1 MSIEIDVERI
11 FRKVERKLSHSGYVK
26 DVAFP
31 VTGGAFLSFRRGLE
45 YVVIYARPR
54 DRELDSNVLTIL
66 DSIVHVLG
74 ISECFIGEISPLGEI
89 SLRKHQPSPD
99 ANIISRCRHYLRLLS
114 SISQGQWFDHIRH
127 RAKLRARACV
137 DLIRVIRVIEEMG
150 VAGVTWRKWGMGQ
163 QHTLIVTR
171 KLSKGELA
179 YYLARLL
186 NIAKEKSLVR

>member
-1 MSIEIDVERI
+1 MSIEVDAERV
-11 FRKVERKLSHSGYVK
+11 FRKVERKLSHAGYVR
-26 DVAFP
+26 DVAFSI
-31 VTGGAFLSFRRGLE
+31 VGGAFLSFKRGVE
-45 YVVIYARPR
+45 YAVIYVRPR
-54 DRELDSNVLTIL
+54 DREFDSEILRIL

-74 ISECFIGEISPLGEI
+74 VSECFMGELSPLGEI
-89 SLRKHQPSPD
+89 SLRKHQTSPD
-99 ANIISRCRHYLRLLS
+99 PDIVARCRHYLRLLS

-186 NIAKEKSLVR
+186 NIARERSLIR